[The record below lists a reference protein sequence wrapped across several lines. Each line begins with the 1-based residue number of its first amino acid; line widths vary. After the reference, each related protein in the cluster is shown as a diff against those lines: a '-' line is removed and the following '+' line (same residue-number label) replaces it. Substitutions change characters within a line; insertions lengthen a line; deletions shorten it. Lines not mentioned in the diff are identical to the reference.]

1 MQNGFFGQ
9 ILQRKVYNRKS
20 KPSHRVLTIQNSL
33 GTKFQL
39 KLTILILWTKL
50 TQKGYFQ
57 SKENKMKITI
67 KLYIF
72 ELV

>member
-20 KPSHRVLTIQNSL
+20 KSPHRVLTIQNSL